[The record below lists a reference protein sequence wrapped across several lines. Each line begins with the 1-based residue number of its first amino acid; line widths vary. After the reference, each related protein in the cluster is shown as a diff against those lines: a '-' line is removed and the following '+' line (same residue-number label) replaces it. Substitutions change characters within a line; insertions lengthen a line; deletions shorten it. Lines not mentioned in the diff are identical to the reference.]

1 MTLSMLGLA
10 LLDSLNPSAI
20 VVSLLIVVARFDDRR
35 RMAASLLA
43 YAAGIT
49 VAMVGVGVALMLGL
63 RVLIDQ
69 VLRDVPERALDVA
82 QLVVGVIILLIGALT
97 PAKPKRARRPLDLDR
112 GAGRLFVLGLGVT
125 VVELSSALPYLAAVG
140 ILTSADL
147 PPVQWVAWLVA
158 YSAVVVLPVVLILLI
173 GLATA
178 SREGAR
184 EWAAKR
190 ADSMRQAGRG
200 LILTILFLLGLFLT
214 ADAVTRLGVFD
225 GLPGA

>member
-1 MTLSMLGLA
+1 MTLSVLGLA
-10 LLDSLNPSAI
+10 LLDSLNPSAV

-43 YAAGIT
+43 YAAGIM

-69 VLRDVPERALDVA
+69 VLRDVSERTLDIV
-82 QLVVGVIILLIGALT
+82 QLAVGVTILLIGALT
-97 PAKPKRARRPLDLDR
+97 PARPKRRRRPLDLDR

-158 YSAVVVLPVVLILLI
+158 YSAIVVLPVVLILLI

-190 ADSMRQAGRG
+190 ADSLREAGRG

-214 ADAVTRLGVFD
+214 ADAVTRLGLFD

>member
-1 MTLSMLGLA
+1 M
-10 LLDSLNPSAI
+10 
-20 VVSLLIVVARFDDRR
+20 
-35 RMAASLLA
+35 
-43 YAAGIT
+43 
-49 VAMVGVGVALMLGL
+49 
-63 RVLIDQ
+63 
-69 VLRDVPERALDVA
+69 
-82 QLVVGVIILLIGALT
+82 
-97 PAKPKRARRPLDLDR
+97 
-112 GAGRLFVLGLGVT
+112 
-125 VVELSSALPYLAAVG
+125 
-140 ILTSADL
+140 
-147 PPVQWVAWLVA
+147 
-158 YSAVVVLPVVLILLI
+158 VLPVVLILLI

>member
-1 MTLSMLGLA
+1 MAISLLGLA

-20 VVSLLIVVARFDDRR
+20 VVSLLVVVARFGDRR
-35 RMAASLLA
+35 RLAASLLA
-43 YAAGIT
+43 YAAGIV
-49 VAMVGVGVALMLGL
+49 VAMVAVGIALMLGL
-63 RVLIDQ
+63 RILLDQ
-69 VLRDVPERALDVA
+69 VVRDVPERTLDIA
-82 QLVVGVIILLIGALT
+82 QLVIGVIILLIGALT
-97 PAKPKRARRPLDLDR
+97 PSRPKRPRRPLDVDR
-112 GAGRLFVLGLGVT
+112 SAGRLFVLGLGVT

-147 PPVQWVAWLVA
+147 PPVLWVAWLVL
-158 YSAVVVLPVVLILLI
+158 YSAIVVLPVLLILAMA
-173 GLATA
+173 LATA

-184 EWAAKR
+184 DWAAKR

-214 ADAVTRLGVFD
+214 ADAVTRLGLFD

>member
-1 MTLSMLGLA
+1 MTLSVLGLA

-97 PAKPKRARRPLDLDR
+97 PAKQKRARRPLDLDR

>member
-1 MTLSMLGLA
+1 MTLSVLGLA

-82 QLVVGVIILLIGALT
+82 QLVVGVIILLIGASA